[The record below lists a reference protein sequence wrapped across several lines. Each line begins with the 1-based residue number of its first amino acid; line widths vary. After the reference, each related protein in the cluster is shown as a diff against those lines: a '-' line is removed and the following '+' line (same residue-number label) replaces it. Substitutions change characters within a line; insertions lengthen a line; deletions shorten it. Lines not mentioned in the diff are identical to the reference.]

1 MKRPGEQIAALPI
14 RWDEAGKLR
23 VLMITSRDTGRW
35 VIPKGWIIAGLE
47 PWDAAAVEALDEAG
61 AEGRVSSSQLGAY
74 IYDKVLDDGAS
85 MKCEVRV
92 FPMLVGK
99 LNREWKERNERT
111 RRWFSLKAAAKR
123 VAEPDLAELLK
134 ALAENPE
141 KLVATFDLKKA
152 S

>member
-61 AEGRVSSSQLGAY
+61 AEGRVSSVQLGVY
-74 IYDKVLDDGAS
+74 TYDKVLDGGAS
-85 MKCEVRV
+85 IKCEVRV

-99 LNREWKERNERT
+99 LKRDWKERSERT
-111 RRWFSLKAAAKR
+111 RRWFTPKAAAKR
-123 VAEPDLAELLK
+123 VAEPDLAGLIR